1 MASKAAKPS
10 SSGGKRPLAKD
21 SKDAKKGTTKTAAS
35 KGHTPEELQQK
46 EQERTEKEQAQVEKE
61 RLEAEEEMKR
71 QMSEEQLQA
80 YEEQKAREKAEQER
94 AEREAAE
101 KKAAE
106 IRIDINAKIVE
117 LQRNRFIAD
126 VYRVELEKI
135 LAV

>member
-1 MASKAAKPS
+1 MTTKAVLPS

-21 SKDAKKGTTKTAAS
+21 PKDVKKGTTKTAAS
-35 KGHTPEELQQK
+35 KGHAPEELQQK
-46 EQERTEKEQAQVEKE
+46 EQERAEKEQAQVEKE
-61 RLEAEEEMKR
+61 RLEAEEEIKR
-71 QMSEEQLQA
+71 QMNEEQLKA

-94 AEREAAE
+94 EEREAAE

-117 LQRNRFIAD
+117 LQRNRLIAD
-126 VYRVELEKI
+126 VYRVELDKI